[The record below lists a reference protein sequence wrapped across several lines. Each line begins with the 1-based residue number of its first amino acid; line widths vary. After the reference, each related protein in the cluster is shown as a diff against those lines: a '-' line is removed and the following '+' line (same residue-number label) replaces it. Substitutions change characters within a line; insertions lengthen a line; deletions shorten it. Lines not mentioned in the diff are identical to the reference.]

1 MSQLFESSRQSIG
14 ASASAPVLL
23 MLLTVD
29 FLQNHL
35 YNNTYTFNGC
45 SLMGFWQLCTV
56 VQLLSQPRYRAFL
69 SSPGVFPSPITV
81 STVSRPH
88 APGNCKSCHYSF
100 AFPRIFYKM
109 KQHSTQCLLCLTS
122 FTQCLGFEIH
132 LCCCM
137 YQYFCFF
144 LLPSSI
150 SQDNYNSFVH
160 SLIEEHLGCFQIWAV
175 KNMGLE

>member
-14 ASASAPVLL
+14 ASASAPILL
-23 MLLTVD
+23 MLLRVD

-35 YNNTYTFNGC
+35 YSNIYSFNGC
-45 SLMGFWQLCTV
+45 SLMGSWQLYTV
-56 VQLLSQPRYRAFL
+56 IQLLSQSEYRAF
-69 SSPGVFPSPITV
+69 SSSSGIFSSPITV
-81 STVSRPH
+81 STLSRPH

-100 AFPRIFYKM
+100 AFPRILYKM
-109 KQHSTQCLLCLTS
+109 KQHSTLS
-122 FTQCLGFEIH
+122 FVFNFFTQCPGVEIH

-137 YQYFCFF
+137 YQYFCFL

-150 SQDNYNSFVH
+150 SQDSYNSFVH

-175 KNMGLE
+175 KNM